1 MPRKRDFV
9 GRVRIEAKLD
19 RVIELLELAVDED
32 GTEEDD
38 DEGSNEDNAADESG
52 DGIQLEAMDYHELR
66 SLAGEYDDIDG
77 NASREELIEELREV
91 R

>member
-38 DEGSNEDNAADESG
+38 DEGSNEDNGADESE